1 MIMKLRNK
9 WLALAL
15 ACTLLAGCGAD
26 RNIGSGSMSTDG
38 SGTVSSAQT
47 SDGSQSGDASASGGT
62 SEAGSSTQ
70 DQEGG
75 GASETPE
82 QPQQPEDGSQQPEP
96 PQGGDGTDQPYDF
109 TQPAPETPKVDDS
122 YFSDAA
128 FVGDSR
134 TDGLLIYG
142 GMKGGTNLTSNGL
155 SIFKLEEKKALTI
168 GGKKYT
174 LMEAL
179 ALHKYGKVYLSL
191 GVNELGY
198 YDDDGFYKAYCKA
211 VDDIRACQ
219 PDAVIYIQGLIP
231 LNEKVIKESGGRT
244 YLTNDH
250 LRIYNDLMKKTA
262 QEKQAVYL
270 DLYSAFVNGNGEL
283 PSEASKDGVHLRK
296 SYCEQW
302 MDYLR
307 THTVSY
313 DAYTAGQNKEET
325 V

>member
-1 MIMKLRNK
+1 M
-9 WLALAL
+9 
-15 ACTLLAGCGAD
+15 
-26 RNIGSGSMSTDG
+26 
-38 SGTVSSAQT
+38 
-47 SDGSQSGDASASGGT
+47 
-62 SEAGSSTQ
+62 
-70 DQEGG
+70 
-75 GASETPE
+75 
-82 QPQQPEDGSQQPEP
+82 
-96 PQGGDGTDQPYDF
+96 
-109 TQPAPETPKVDDS
+109 
-122 YFSDAA
+122 
-128 FVGDSR
+128 
-134 TDGLLIYG
+134 
-142 GMKGGTNLTSNGL
+142 
-155 SIFKLEEKKALTI
+155 
-168 GGKKYT
+168 
-174 LMEAL
+174 
-179 ALHKYGKVYLSL
+179 
-191 GVNELGY
+191 
-198 YDDDGFYKAYCKA
+198 
-211 VDDIRACQ
+211 
-219 PDAVIYIQGLIP
+219 IYIQGLIP